1 MTKVSII
8 TATYNS
14 EKTIDSCLQSVAS
27 QTIIDSVEHI
37 IVDGR
42 SSDATLSV
50 VNAFSHVSKVIS
62 EPDRGIYH
70 AFNKGVLAAS
80 GDIIY
85 FLNSDDELAD
95 SDALEKIMKHFS
107 DDVDYV
113 HGRILFF
120 DEATKVEKVSEPYI
134 GQIGYRPKHPAFFC
148 RRRVFDYTGLFNE
161 CLSIAA
167 DSYFMRKVVAHF
179 NGKYLDDVITR
190 FRIGGCSTLEGN
202 FLKMANE
209 NKAVDL
215 LLGDASSLTNH
226 EKVNA
231 TLRSANVSLKKLVRK
246 ALTKSLSC
254 QTAFYEK
261 KIAIFGFMEL
271 SLIVKDILSGI
282 NISVSCFLTSSVQR
296 MDAVEGIP
304 VRTLQDAEG
313 EGIDIV
319 INCIEGEHE
328 DSVSTMIIS
337 SLPDVSV
344 KSWREL

>member
-14 EKTIDSCLQSVAS
+14 GKTIDSCLQSVAS
-27 QTIIDSVEHI
+27 QTIIGSVEHI

-50 VNAFSHVSKVIS
+50 VNGFPHVSKVIS

-95 SDALEKIMKHFS
+95 SEALEKIMKHFS

-179 NGKYLDDVITR
+179 NGKYLDDVIAR

-261 KIAIFGFMEL
+261 KIAVFGFMEL

-319 INCIEGEHE
+319 INCIEGAHALDIDEL
-328 DSVSTMIIS
+328 IS
-337 SLPDVSV
+337 HYLPSADVIRW
-344 KSWREL
+344 KDL